1 MAFIKGIYEK
11 MDVEI
16 TSRDAEIERLKE
28 ELRAARPVE
37 IPYVQLTREIINS
50 YPGISDV
57 HIAQGASV
65 TTDSL
70 RLRQSMLVLLKVNE
84 LLSPEDSSKLND
96 WLKIRM
102 NNDAV
107 TLVQSK

>member
-1 MAFIKGIYEK
+1 MRPSGANPGESGIFFLWFNC
-11 MDVEI
+11 I
-16 TSRDAEIERLKE
+16 TFE
-28 ELRAARPVE
+28 
-37 IPYVQLTREIINS
+37 
-50 YPGISDV
+50 
-57 HIAQGASV
+57 
-65 TTDSL
+65 DSL

-107 TLVQSK
+107 TLVQSR